1 MPNEARMARRSR
13 GSSRFVKRLTRSRAS
28 RVVWAALALV
38 CIAIAVFGPFD
49 VSLRAAALHP
59 LRGAAQIG
67 LVIAAALF
75 AVLEGL
81 SLAKP
86 SRVAAQPAGADG
98 ESPLSA
104 DRAVA
109 RADAKVAAAQKD
121 LRQLRVRVTEHEEQ
135 LIASEEARL
144 ALEDRLKKA
153 QADLAKL
160 PPDAAGLAAL
170 EDRLHHLEDQLK
182 NAVARE
188 LAAEAR
194 AAEAEERA
202 ATAEINAKASR
213 EQARDAEERATAAE
227 ISAKAARHKAR
238 EAKDALAA
246 VQQGVDP
253 SLTGFDRAQASL
265 TALEDRVLIAES
277 RAAEAE
283 RRLRRLAQTSAVT
296 EVPSSLGDAPDG
308 SAALTNAESP
318 APEDDQAVAHL
329 TPEAAQLRDRLAKT
343 AARKK
348 GAGTDGSESAG
359 DAEPVEGA

>member
-1 MPNEARMARRSR
+1 MPNEARMSRRSR
-13 GSSRFVKRLTRSRAS
+13 GSSRIVKRLTRAKAS
-28 RVVWAALALV
+28 RVVWAFLAVV
-38 CIAIAVFGPFD
+38 CVAIAVFGPFD
-49 VSLRAAALHP
+49 VSLRDAALHP
-59 LRGAAQIG
+59 LRGAAQIV
-67 LVIAAALF
+67 LVVAAVIC

-86 SRVAAQPAGADG
+86 SRVAAAPTGGDG
-98 ESPLSA
+98 ELALSP

-109 RADAKVAAAQKD
+109 RADAKAAAAQKD
-121 LRQLRVRVTEHEEQ
+121 MRQLRVRVTEYEEQ
-135 LIASEEARL
+135 LTAAEEARL
-144 ALEDRLKKA
+144 SLEDRLKKA
-153 QADLAKL
+153 EVGLAKL
-160 PPDAAGLAAL
+160 PPDVAGLTAL
-170 EDRLHHLEDQLK
+170 EDRLHHLEEQLK

-188 LAAEAR
+188 LAAESR

-253 SLTGFDRAQASL
+253 SLAGFDRAQASL
-265 TALEDRVLIAES
+265 AALEDRVLIAES

-283 RRLRRLAQTSAVT
+283 RRLRRLAQNAGVT
-296 EVPSSLGDAPDG
+296 EPVLEDDAPDG
-308 SAALTNAESP
+308 SAAP
-318 APEDDQAVAHL
+318 AQGGTPPPEDDQTLANL
-329 TPEAAQLRDRLAKT
+329 TPEAAALRDRLAKT

-348 GAGTDGSESAG
+348 GVGTEGSESAG
-359 DAEPVEGA
+359 HDAPADGA

>member
-1 MPNEARMARRSR
+1 MPNEARMSRRSR
-13 GSSRFVKRLTRSRAS
+13 GSSKIVKRLTRGRAS
-28 RVVWAALALV
+28 RAVWAFLGLACVAL
-38 CIAIAVFGPFD
+38 AVFGPFD
-49 VSLRAAALHP
+49 VSLRDAALHP
-59 LRGAAQIG
+59 LKGAAQIA
-67 LVIAAALF
+67 LVIVAVICAL
-75 AVLEGL
+75 LEGL

-86 SRVAAQPAGADG
+86 SRVSALPPVDG
-98 ESPLSA
+98 ESSLSP

-109 RADAKVAAAQKD
+109 RADAKAAAAQKD
-121 LRQLRVRVTEHEEQ
+121 MRQLRIRVTEYEEQ
-135 LIASEEARL
+135 LTAAEEARL
-144 ALEDRLKKA
+144 SLEDRLKKA
-153 QADLAKL
+153 EAGLAML

-170 EDRLHHLEDQLK
+170 EDRLHHLEEQLK
-182 NAVARE
+182 SAVARE
-188 LAAEAR
+188 LAAESR

-253 SLTGFDRAQASL
+253 SLAGFDRAQASL

-283 RRLRRLAQTSAVT
+283 RRLRRLAQTSAVGAA
-296 EVPSSLGDAPDG
+296 LMDDAPDG
-308 SAALTNAESP
+308 STSP
-318 APEDDQAVAHL
+318 ADAGSPSPEDEAGANL
-329 TPEAAQLRDRLAKT
+329 TPEAAELRDRLAKT

-348 GAGTDGSESAG
+348 GAGTEGSEAAEAG
-359 DAEPVEGA
+359 TDPDPAHGA